1 MSFFLSF
8 QHLPESV
15 SWILICRVFL
25 WTRQT
30 LFLSCFDYNP
40 YIRSFGSHLPSD
52 FGGLRSA
59 IGREWCKE
67 LGKDFWLFVPMAF
80 EDHGV
85 FFLSSSF
92 LFLTTL
98 HNSKDTYVLWNP
110 CILCIHLCQES
121 ILLIFSMQCR
131 FNDMQVL
138 TAMKLAWDHLS
149 PAQLTV

>member
-8 QHLPESV
+8 QHFPESV

-30 LFLSCFDYNP
+30 LFLSCFDYDP
-40 YIRSFGSHLPSD
+40 YIRPFGSHLPSD
-52 FGGLRSA
+52 FGGLGA
-59 IGREWCKE
+59 PIGRKWCKE
-67 LGKDFWLFVPMAF
+67 VGKDFLLFVPMAF
-80 EDHGV
+80 EDRV
-85 FFLSSSF
+85 FFFLLLSSF

-98 HNSKDTYVLWNP
+98 HNSKDMCYEV
-110 CILCIHLCQES
+110 HAFHQCQES
-121 ILLIFSMQCR
+121 ILLIFSMLGR

-149 PAQLTV
+149 STHLTV